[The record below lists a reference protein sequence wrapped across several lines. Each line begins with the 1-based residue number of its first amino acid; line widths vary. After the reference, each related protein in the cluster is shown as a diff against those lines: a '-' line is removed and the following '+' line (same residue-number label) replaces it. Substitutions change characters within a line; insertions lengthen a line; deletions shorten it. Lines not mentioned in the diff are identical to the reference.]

1 MIIRSLLN
9 QSIPSIIQRR
19 HFYTNKLYS
28 RPTKD
33 ETTEFIF
40 SSIKVIVISSVI
52 WGFESNRKY
61 QRHHLEVNDR
71 ILSTYTDCLK
81 RHNTK
86 ERCQREKKFLEYIF
100 KPDY

>member
-9 QSIPSIIQRR
+9 QSIPSIIKWRR
-19 HFYTNKLYS
+19 FYSNKLFT
-28 RPTKD
+28 RPTND

-40 SSIKVIVISSVI
+40 SSIKVIVFSSVI

-61 QRHHLEVNDR
+61 QLHHLEVNDR
-71 ILSTYTDCLK
+71 ILSTYTECLK

-86 ERCQREKKFLEYIF
+86 ERCQHEKKFLEYIF

>member
-1 MIIRSLLN
+1 MIFRRFLN
-9 QSIPSIIQRR
+9 QRQL
-19 HFYTNKLYS
+19 YTNTLYT

-33 ETTEFIF
+33 DTTEFIF
-40 SSIKVIVISSVI
+40 GSIKVIVLCSVI

-71 ILSTYTDCLK
+71 ILTSYTDCLK

-86 ERCQREKKFLEYIF
+86 ERCQREKNFLEYIF